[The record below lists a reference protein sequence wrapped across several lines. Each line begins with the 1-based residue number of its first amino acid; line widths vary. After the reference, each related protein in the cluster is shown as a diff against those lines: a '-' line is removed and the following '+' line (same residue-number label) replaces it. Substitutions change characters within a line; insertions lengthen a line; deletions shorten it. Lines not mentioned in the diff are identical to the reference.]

1 MNLWNKKNNDFDFF
15 TKVKINYESISEYF
29 HRFTTVLD
37 TIALK
42 FEKKLIIFKK
52 NPYIRIML

>member
-1 MNLWNKKNNDFDFF
+1 MNLWNKKKDNDFDLFF

-42 FEKKLIIFKK
+42 FEKTLTILKK
-52 NPYIRIML
+52 IRISV